1 MRILN
6 AFGWIVLYVVIYLLS
21 TLVAGVGVAIGM
33 VIVAIFQSARD
44 IAAEPDF
51 FRLIAE
57 SINYI
62 IIAASL
68 LSLFFFWLV
77 LLLRKKQPLEE
88 LDLTRRMAAG
98 KWMAATLIGAGTAL
112 ALTGIMSLVNIE
124 RLLPEDAEM
133 LSDFVSG
140 NFLLSLVAIGLII
153 PLFEEVLFRG
163 LILNELR
170 KAMRIWPALLLQAL
184 IFAAFHLNL
193 LQFIY
198 TLPAG
203 ILLGLLYVRWG
214 SLWAPIV
221 VHVAWNS
228 LVVCM
233 NFFLPPLEQAHF
245 WSMLAAGI
253 VLLSLPL
260 LFSLS
265 RPSYSNGTLD

>member
-6 AFGWIVLYVVIYLLS
+6 AFGWIVLYVVVYLLS
-21 TLVAGVGVAIGM
+21 TLVAGIGVAIGV
-33 VIVAIFQSARD
+33 VIVALFQPARD

-51 FRLIAE
+51 FRFIAE

-62 IIAASL
+62 IIAGSL
-68 LSLFFFWLV
+68 LSLFFFWLI

-88 LDLTRRMAAG
+88 LDLAKRMATG
-98 KWMAATLIGAGTAL
+98 KWMAAALIGAGTAL
-112 ALTGIMSLVNIE
+112 ALTGIMSLVGIE

-133 LSDFVSG
+133 LSEFVSG

-221 VHVAWNS
+221 VHIAWNS

-233 NFFLPPLEQAHF
+233 NFFLPPLEQAHL

-253 VLLSLPL
+253 VLVSLPL

-265 RPSYSNGTLD
+265 RPSYSNGNLD